1 MENTFWKINEASQ
14 FLRTSTR
21 TLYKMTM
28 NNEIPYY
35 KIGRGLRFKKE
46 EMIQFVEL
54 FDSQD
59 FNKAA

>member
-1 MENTFWKINEASQ
+1 
-14 FLRTSTR
+14 
-21 TLYKMTM
+21 MTM

-59 FNKAA
+59 FNKAV